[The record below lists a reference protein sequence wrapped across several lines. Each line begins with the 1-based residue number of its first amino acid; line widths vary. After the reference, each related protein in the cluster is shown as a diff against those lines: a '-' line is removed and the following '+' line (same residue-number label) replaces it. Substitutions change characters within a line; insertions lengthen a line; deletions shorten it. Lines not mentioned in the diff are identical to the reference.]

1 MEELDNEV
9 ATEAVLEG
17 SQVRVR
23 DGIALCLSGG
33 GYRAMLFHVGALQR
47 LNDAAYFPKLSRVS
61 SVSGGSIAA
70 GILGSG
76 WSGLAFD
83 ASGVAQRFEEVVVRP
98 ARVLASTTIDAP
110 AVFRGVL
117 GPGTASDHVARAYR
131 KYLFGNRT
139 LQDLP
144 DDGAGP
150 RFVFNASNMQ
160 SGVLLRFSRPYA
172 WDYRVGQIKR
182 PTIDLAIAV
191 AASSA
196 FPPFLSPAVLHLPDK
211 SFTPGSG
218 TDLQAAPYTT
228 RMTLTDGGV
237 YDNLGLETAWK
248 AYRTVLVS
256 DGGGRMKPD
265 TIAWY
270 KHNWFSQLLRVHNMT
285 DNQVRAL
292 RKKQVIDSLKLDV
305 RDPDHRD
312 GSYWGIWTDITH
324 YGLVDPLPCP
334 IEKTA
339 RLATVST
346 RLSRLDRRTQ
356 EQLIN
361 WGYAVC
367 DAAMRRW
374 VDPSLPAPTG
384 FPFSAAG
391 VG

>member
-1 MEELDNEV
+1 VDDV
-9 ATEAVLEG
+9 ASALAADTGIED
-17 SQVRVR
+17 SQRRVR
-23 DGIALCLSGG
+23 EGIVLCLSGG
-33 GYRAMLFHVGALQR
+33 GYRAMLFHLGVLQR
-47 LNDAAYFPKLSRVS
+47 LNDAAYLPKLSRIS
-61 SVSGGSIAA
+61 SVSGGSIIA
-70 GILGSG
+70 GVLGLA
-76 WSGLAFD
+76 WPQLAFD
-83 ASGVAQRFEEVVVRP
+83 ACGRAQQFQRLVVHPVRM
-98 ARVLASTTIDAP
+98 LASTTIDAS
-110 AVFRGVL
+110 AVIRGFL
-117 GPGTASDHVARAYR
+117 GPGTASDHIADAYR
-131 KYLFGNRT
+131 TRLFGDHT

-172 WDYRVGQIKR
+172 WDYRVGQIKH
-182 PTIDLAIAV
+182 PTIDLAVAV

-196 FPPFLSPAVLHLPDK
+196 FPPFLSPTVLHLPDG

-218 TDLQAAPYTT
+218 TDLQAPPYTT

-248 AYRTVLVS
+248 TYRTVLVS

-270 KHNWFSQLLRVHNMT
+270 KHNWFSQLLRVRDMT

-292 RKKQVIDSLKLDV
+292 RKQQVIDSFMLPAQ
-305 RDPDHRD
+305 DPSHRD

-324 YGLVDPLPCP
+324 YGLMDTLPCP
-334 IEKTA
+334 FEETA
-339 RLATVST
+339 KLAAIST
-346 RLSRLDRRTQ
+346 RLARVEGRTQ
-356 EQLIN
+356 ERLIN

-367 DAAMRRW
+367 DAALRKW
-374 VDPSLPAPTG
+374 VDSSIPVPTG
-384 FPFSAAG
+384 FPFPIAA